1 MHVEA
6 EREEESHGERNA
18 DDIVYARP
26 DEIPLD
32 HCENAV
38 RKAESGNDIEEVRS
52 HQNDICCF
60 DSYRGARG
68 KRNSN
73 GGRDKRRR
81 IVDPITNLSKD

>member
-38 RKAESGNDIEEVRS
+38 TVNHVSS
-52 HQNDICCF
+52 
-60 DSYRGARG
+60 
-68 KRNSN
+68 
-73 GGRDKRRR
+73 
-81 IVDPITNLSKD
+81 LSKPFAFSLFVIPFASSFSFRESINTFVGVAMCSSNSR